1 MNSFKGRRLAIK
13 GLAAAGAAGAA
24 LGGIG
29 QALASGVETGKRAPD
44 LDIKLLN
51 GKTLTAKQLQGKV
64 VVQMY
69 WATWCPYCRAD
80 LADMQRIY
88 QQQQARG
95 LEVVAL
101 SIDESDK
108 TVREFWKGKNYS
120 FPSAMRSDAIFEH
133 YGRIATTPTYFII
146 DREGIVRQRINGS
159 PEPGTIAQLV
169 ASLL

>member
-13 GLAAAGAAGAA
+13 GLAAAGAG
-24 LGGIG
+24 LGGFGRAI
-29 QALASGVETGKRAPD
+29 ASGIETGKRAPA

-51 GKTLTAKQLQGKV
+51 GKILTATQLQGKV

-80 LADMQRIY
+80 LAEMQRIY

-108 TVREFWKGKNYS
+108 TAREFWKGKNYS

-133 YGRIATTPTYFII
+133 YGRIGTTPTYFII
-146 DREGIVRQRINGS
+146 DREGVVRQRINGS